1 MPACS
6 CKDHGEFSKGRTFKV
21 HCLSNKK
28 IRASV
33 IAYLIENG
41 HLTKSC
47 VFLCTACADYA
58 STKINDT
65 VPSQE
70 DELVKQVV
78 NIIKTNNISDKNIN
92 KMLEAIG
99 TREKAKVKQDFN
111 ENIHYNTKTSNF
123 LKRVI

>member
-21 HCLSNKK
+21 HRLSNKK

-33 IAYLIENG
+33 ITYLIDNG
-41 HLTKSC
+41 HHTKSC

-58 STKINDT
+58 TKKINDT

-70 DELVKQVV
+70 DKLVKQVV
-78 NIIKTNNISDKNIN
+78 NIIKTNNISENNIN
-92 KMLEAIG
+92 KILEAIG
-99 TREKAKVKQDFN
+99 TREKANVKQDLH
-111 ENIHYNTKTSNF
+111 ENIS
-123 LKRVI
+123 LQ